1 MAYANYGFT
10 SKRDV
15 YLNKCDLCTDIRRF
29 LTNNHKEA
37 FKELV
42 PAKFY
47 DEIQCN

>member
-10 SKRDV
+10 SKREI

-29 LTNNHKEA
+29 LIRNDKEA

-47 DEIQCN
+47 DEIQSN

>member
-1 MAYANYGFT
+1 MADTNYGFS
-10 SKRDV
+10 SKRDA

-29 LTNNHKEA
+29 LISNDEGA
-37 FKELV
+37 FEELV